1 MPDLNIYYYSSI
13 ALQFAVMMIY
23 DMEIN
28 FAVRQ
33 CCLGWGVLFYP

>member
-1 MPDLNIYYYSSI
+1 MMLDLNIKCIYI
-13 ALQFAVMMIY
+13 VLQFAVMMIY